1 MEDQL
6 VLGSDMIKALTAVQK
21 IDYMTVT
28 DREQLGQ
35 GYMMEQEQDVLG
47 LKLLIIFMLLFMT
60 ELLEEETNTITCT
73 STYCHPLLT

>member
-6 VLGSDMIKALTAVQK
+6 VLGSDMMKALTAVQK

-47 LKLLIIFMLLFMT
+47 LKLLIIFMLY
-60 ELLEEETNTITCT
+60 
-73 STYCHPLLT
+73 S